1 MRDVTS
7 IHVVPTIDQEAS
19 GPSYSVTRL
28 CEALGDA
35 GHRAELAVLGELP
48 AGAPHS
54 FVHTFPYGAGPK
66 RLGRSPRMRS
76 WLRQQAQAGDTRLVH
91 NHSLWMMPNVYPAAA
106 ISGTRC
112 KLIVSPRGTLSDH
125 ALARSAVLK
134 KLFWWLMQGPAVARA
149 HAFHATSQAE
159 YLDIRKMGFSQPVAI
174 VPNGVDV
181 PEAALGSSKTTRR
194 LLFLG
199 RLHPIKGLSDLLKA
213 WRLLAAEHGDW
224 ELVIAGPDNDGYQA
238 ELERMAAE
246 LDIER
251 CQFIGPV
258 YGAGKLRAYREADLY
273 VLPTL
278 SENFG
283 MTVAEALAAGTPVI
297 TTRNAPWQGL
307 VANDAGWW
315 IEGGVDALIAGLG
328 EALKTSPA
336 ELSSMGARGRQW
348 MMQDFSW
355 DAIAQDMAS
364 FYDWVLNGGDKPDC
378 VEVGLG
384 R

>member
-28 CEALGDA
+28 CEALGAA
-35 GHRAELAVLGELP
+35 GHRAELAVLDTLP
-48 AGAPHS
+48 TGAQPS
-54 FVHTFPYGAGPK
+54 FVHAFPYGAGPR
-66 RLGRSPRMRS
+66 RLGRSPRMQS
-76 WLRQQAQAGDTRLVH
+76 WLRQQARAGAASLIH

-106 ISGTRC
+106 ISGTDC

-134 KLFWWLMQGPAVARA
+134 KLFWRLVQGPAVARA
-149 HAFHATSQAE
+149 QAFHATSQAE
-159 YLDIRKMGFSQPVAI
+159 YLDIRKMGFRQPVAI
-174 VPNGVDV
+174 LPNGVDV
-181 PEAALGSSKTTRR
+181 PEAGSGSSNTTRR

-199 RLHPIKGLSDLLKA
+199 RLHPIKGLTHLLQA
-213 WRLLAAEHGDW
+213 WRSLAAEHGDW
-224 ELVIAGPDNDGYQA
+224 ELVIAGPDNDGHQA
-238 ELERMAAE
+238 ELEQMAAE
-246 LDIER
+246 LDLER
-251 CQFIGPV
+251 CRFIGPA
-258 YGAGKLRAYREADLY
+258 YGADKLRAYREADLY

-315 IEGGVDALIAGLG
+315 IDDGVDALIAGLG
-328 EALKTSPA
+328 QAMKTSPG
-336 ELSSMGARGRQW
+336 ELSSKGERGRRW
-348 MMQDFSW
+348 MMRDFSW
-355 DAIAQDMAS
+355 DAIAQDMAN
-364 FYDWVLNGGDKPDC
+364 FYDWVLNGGDKPDY
-378 VEVGLG
+378 VEVDPGS
-384 R
+384 